1 MSSSFDPS
9 QVPSA
14 PPPPGQSP
22 NLAIP
27 VYDPGPIAGANGVML
42 FVATV
47 AFLARMFTMEFVIKK
62 VYLEDCDFA
71 SRHPSKGC
79 VDHIGRSLVSR
90 LGMKRASRGLHMST

>member
-22 NLAIP
+22 NFSFSI
-27 VYDPGPIAGANGVML
+27 YDPGPIAGANGVML

-62 VYLEDCDFA
+62 VYLEDCNST
-71 SRHPSKGC
+71 SRHLSKNC
-79 VDHIGRSLVSR
+79 LDHIGRSLVSR
-90 LGMKRASRGLHMST
+90 LGMKRAS